1 VTSENA
7 VSDELLKESLVEL
20 YEDAPCGYLFT
31 DPDGRILRVNRTLLE
46 WTGRARG
53 EVLGRRFQDLL
64 TVPGRLFYEN
74 QYAPLLR
81 MQGFVNGVALE
92 MVRAEG
98 EPLAALVNSVLRAD
112 GAGRPRFVAST
123 VFDATGRRSYERELL
138 RARRAA

>member
-1 VTSENA
+1 MTSETSDTSETPESA

-31 DPDGRILRVNRTLLE
+31 DPDGRVLRVNRTLLE
-46 WTGRARG
+46 WTGWARG
-53 EVLGRRFQDLL
+53 EVVGRRFQDLL

-92 MVRAEG
+92 MMRAEG
-98 EPLAALVNSVLRAD
+98 EPLSALVNSVLRTD
-112 GAGRPRFVAST
+112 GAGRARFVA
-123 VFDATGRRSYERELL
+123 
-138 RARRAA
+138 